1 MVELNKKYHI
11 GVKKFG
17 FVNWIGFKSL
27 WLKECNRFMV
37 VWQQTLLSPLV
48 SSLLFLSVLSLALGN
63 NRGDVLG
70 YSFISFLAPGLIAM
84 SILGQSFSH
93 SVSSLMIGK
102 IQGNIVDMLYA
113 PLSALEVSMSI
124 LGQSFSHSVS
134 SLMIGKIQ
142 GNIVDMLY
150 APLSALEVSMAI
162 ILAAL
167 TRSFLIATISIGV
180 FSLIVE
186 IPIYNILYIF
196 VFGFLG
202 AFILG
207 SLGFITGLWAEKFD
221 HTATVTNFVIT
232 PLSFL
237 SGVFY
242 SIDKLPQFF
251 QTISHINPFF
261 YMIDGF
267 RYGFLGKSDG
277 SINIG
282 LIYLSILS
290 VLIWYVAFFLYKKGY
305 KIKS

>member
-1 MVELNKKYHI
+1 MVELNKKYQI
-11 GVKKFG
+11 GVRRFG
-17 FVNWIGFKSL
+17 FINWIGFKSL
-27 WLKECNRFMV
+27 WLKECNRFMA

-70 YSFISFLAPGLIAM
+70 YSFINFLAPGLIAM
-84 SILGQSFSH
+84 SILSQSFSH

-113 PLSALEVSMSI
+113 PLSALEVT
-124 LGQSFSHSVS
+124 
-134 SLMIGKIQ
+134 
-142 GNIVDMLY
+142 
-150 APLSALEVSMAI
+150 MAI
-162 ILAAL
+162 ILAAI
-167 TRSFLIATISIGV
+167 TRSFLIAIISIIV
-180 FSLIVE
+180 FSLIIKIQIDNYFYV
-186 IPIYNILYIF
+186 LSF
-196 VFGFLG
+196 AFLSS
-202 AFILG
+202 FILG

-221 HTATVTNFVIT
+221 HTATVTNFIIT

-242 SIDKLPQFF
+242 SINKLPEFF
-251 QTISHINPFF
+251 QNISHINPFF

-277 SINIG
+277 SINVG

-290 VLIWYVAFFLYKKGY
+290 IIMWYVAFFLYKRGY

>member
-1 MVELNKKYHI
+1 MVEFNKKYHI

-17 FVNWIGFKSL
+17 FINWIGFKSL
-27 WLKECNRFMV
+27 WLKECNRFIV

-48 SSLLFLSVLSLALGN
+48 SSLLFLSVLTLALGN
-63 NRGDVLG
+63 NRGVVLG
-70 YSFISFLAPGLIAM
+70 YSFINFLAPGLIAM
-84 SILGQSFSH
+84 SILT
-93 SVSSLMIGK
+93 
-102 IQGNIVDMLYA
+102 
-113 PLSALEVSMSI
+113 
-124 LGQSFSHSVS
+124 QSFSHSVS

-167 TRSFLIATISIGV
+167 TRSFLIAIISIAV
-180 FSLIVE
+180 FSLIVD
-186 IPIYNILYIF
+186 ITIYNIFYIF

-221 HTATVTNFVIT
+221 HTATVTNFIIT

-242 SIDKLPQFF
+242 SIDKLPELF
-251 QTISHINPFF
+251 QKISYINPFF

-267 RYGFLGKSDG
+267 RYGFLGKADG
-277 SINIG
+277 SITVG
-282 LIYLSILS
+282 LTYLIILSI
-290 VLIWYVAFFLYKKGY
+290 VMWYIAFFLYKKGY

>member
-1 MVELNKKYHI
+1 
-11 GVKKFG
+11 
-17 FVNWIGFKSL
+17 
-27 WLKECNRFMV
+27 
-37 VWQQTLLSPLV
+37 
-48 SSLLFLSVLSLALGN
+48 
-63 NRGDVLG
+63 
-70 YSFISFLAPGLIAM
+70 M
-84 SILGQSFSH
+84 SILT
-93 SVSSLMIGK
+93 
-102 IQGNIVDMLYA
+102 
-113 PLSALEVSMSI
+113 
-124 LGQSFSHSVS
+124 QSFSHSVS

-167 TRSFLIATISIGV
+167 TRSFLIAIISIVV

-186 IPIYNILYIF
+186 LPIDNILYIF
-196 VFGFLG
+196 IFGFLS

-207 SLGFITGLWAEKFD
+207 SLGFIAGLWAEKFD
-221 HTATVTNFVIT
+221 HTATVTNFIIT

-242 SIDKLPQFF
+242 SIDKLPNFF

-267 RYGFLGKSDG
+267 RYGFLGESDG

-290 VLIWYVAFFLYKKGY
+290 IIMWYVAFFLYKKGY

>member
-1 MVELNKKYHI
+1 MVELNKKYLI
-11 GVKKFG
+11 NVKKFG
-17 FVNWIGFKSL
+17 FINWIGFKSL
-27 WLKECNRFMV
+27 WFKECNRFIT

-48 SSLLFLSVLSLALGN
+48 SSLLFLSVLSLALGS

-70 YSFISFLAPGLIAM
+70 YPFISFLAPGLIAM
-84 SILGQSFSH
+84 SILT
-93 SVSSLMIGK
+93 
-102 IQGNIVDMLYA
+102 
-113 PLSALEVSMSI
+113 
-124 LGQSFSHSVS
+124 QSFSHSVS

-167 TRSFLIATISIGV
+167 TRGFLIALISIGV

-186 IPIYNILYIF
+186 LPIDNILFIF
-196 VFGFLG
+196 IFGFLS

-207 SLGFITGLWAEKFD
+207 SLGFIAGLWAEKFD
-221 HTATVTNFVIT
+221 HTATVTNFIIT

-242 SIDKLPQFF
+242 SIDKLPNFF

-277 SINIG
+277 SISVG
-282 LIYLSILS
+282 LTYLSILS
-290 VLIWYVAFFLYKKGY
+290 IIMWYVAFFLYKKGY

>member
-1 MVELNKKYHI
+1 MVEFNKNYQI
-11 GVKKFG
+11 NVIKFG
-17 FVNWIGFKSL
+17 FINWIGFKSL
-27 WLKECNRFMV
+27 WLKECNRFIA

-63 NRGDVLG
+63 DRGDVLG

-84 SILGQSFSH
+84 SI
-93 SVSSLMIGK
+93 IT
-102 IQGNIVDMLYA
+102 
-113 PLSALEVSMSI
+113 
-124 LGQSFSHSVS
+124 QSFSHSVS

-167 TRSFLIATISIGV
+167 TRSFLIAIISIGV
-180 FSLIVE
+180 FSLIVDM
-186 IPIYNILYIF
+186 PVNNILFIF
-196 VFGFLG
+196 IFGFLS

-242 SIDKLPQFF
+242 SIDKLPELF

-267 RYGFLGKSDG
+267 RYGFLGNSDG
-277 SINIG
+277 SIGVG
-282 LIYLSILS
+282 LIYLIILS
-290 VLIWYVAFFLYKKGY
+290 VAMWYVAFFLYKKGY

>member
-1 MVELNKKYHI
+1 MVELDKKYQM
-11 GVKKFG
+11 GVRKFG

-27 WLKECNRFMV
+27 WIKECNRFMT

-70 YSFISFLAPGLIAM
+70 HSFISFLAPGLIAM
-84 SILGQSFSH
+84 SILT
-93 SVSSLMIGK
+93 
-102 IQGNIVDMLYA
+102 
-113 PLSALEVSMSI
+113 
-124 LGQSFSHSVS
+124 QSFSHSVS

-167 TRSFLIATISIGV
+167 TRSFLIALISICF

-186 IPIYNILYIF
+186 IPIDNIFYII
-196 VFGFLG
+196 VFGFLS

-207 SLGFITGLWAEKFD
+207 GLGFVTGLWAEKFD
-221 HTATVTNFVIT
+221 HTATVTNFIIT

-242 SIDKLPQFF
+242 SIDKLPIFF
-251 QTISHINPFF
+251 QTLSHFNPFF

-267 RYGFLGKSDG
+267 RYGFLGESDG
-277 SINIG
+277 SIRVG
-282 LIYLSILS
+282 LIYLTLLS
-290 VLIWYVAFFLYKKGY
+290 CVMWYSAFYLYKKGY

>member
-1 MVELNKKYHI
+1 MVELNKKYQI
-11 GVKKFG
+11 KLKKFG
-17 FVNWIGFKSL
+17 FINWIGFKSL
-27 WLKECNRFMV
+27 WFKECNRFMA

-63 NRGDVLG
+63 DRGDVLG
-70 YSFISFLAPGLIAM
+70 HSFMSFLAPGLIAM
-84 SILGQSFSH
+84 SILT
-93 SVSSLMIGK
+93 
-102 IQGNIVDMLYA
+102 
-113 PLSALEVSMSI
+113 
-124 LGQSFSHSVS
+124 QSFSHSVS

-167 TRSFLIATISIGV
+167 TRSFLIAIISIVV

-186 IPIYNILYIF
+186 MPINNILFI
-196 VFGFLG
+196 VIFGFLS

-207 SLGFITGLWAEKFD
+207 SLGFIAGLWAEKFD

-242 SIDKLPQFF
+242 SIDKLPNFF
-251 QTISHINPFF
+251 QTISHVNPFF

-282 LIYLSILS
+282 LIYLTILS
-290 VLIWYVAFFLYKKGY
+290 VVIWYVAFFLYKKGY

>member
-1 MVELNKKYHI
+1 MVELNKKYQI
-11 GVKKFG
+11 GVRKFG
-17 FVNWIGFKSL
+17 ILNWIGFKSL
-27 WLKECNRFMV
+27 WLKECNRFMA

-70 YSFISFLAPGLIAM
+70 YSFINFLAPGLIAM
-84 SILGQSFSH
+84 SILT
-93 SVSSLMIGK
+93 
-102 IQGNIVDMLYA
+102 
-113 PLSALEVSMSI
+113 
-124 LGQSFSHSVS
+124 QSFSHSVS

-167 TRSFLIATISIGV
+167 TRSFLIAIISIAV
-180 FSLIVE
+180 FSLIVD
-186 IPIYNILYIF
+186 ITIYNIFYIF

-207 SLGFITGLWAEKFD
+207 SLGFIAGLWAEKFD
-221 HTATVTNFVIT
+221 HTATVTNFIIT

-242 SIDKLPQFF
+242 SIDKLPELF
-251 QTISHINPFF
+251 QNISHINPFF
-261 YMIDGF
+261 Y
-267 RYGFLGKSDG
+267 K
-277 SINIG
+277 
-282 LIYLSILS
+282 
-290 VLIWYVAFFLYKKGY
+290 FFSTWLNCDEYFNT
-305 KIKS
+305 II

>member
-1 MVELNKKYHI
+1 MVELNKKYQI
-11 GVKKFG
+11 KVKNFG
-17 FVNWIGFKSL
+17 FINWIGFQSL
-27 WLKECNRFMV
+27 WFKECNRFIA

-48 SSLLFLSVLSLALGN
+48 SSLLFLSVLTLALGN
-63 NRGDVLG
+63 ERGDVLG
-70 YSFISFLAPGLIAM
+70 HSFISFLAPGLIAM
-84 SILGQSFSH
+84 SILT
-93 SVSSLMIGK
+93 
-102 IQGNIVDMLYA
+102 
-113 PLSALEVSMSI
+113 
-124 LGQSFSHSVS
+124 QSFSHSVS

-167 TRSFLIATISIGV
+167 TRSFLIAIISIGV

-186 IPIYNILYIF
+186 MPINNILFIF
-196 VFGFLG
+196 IFGFLS

-207 SLGFITGLWAEKFD
+207 SLGFIAGLWAEKFD

-242 SIDKLPQFF
+242 SIEKLPEFF
-251 QTISHINPFF
+251 QIISLINPFF

-267 RYGFLGKSDG
+267 RYGFLGTSDG
-277 SINIG
+277 SVNIG
-282 LIYLSILS
+282 LIYLTILS
-290 VLIWYVAFFLYKKGY
+290 IVMWYTAFFLYKKGY

>member
-1 MVELNKKYHI
+1 MVELNKQYHI
-11 GVKKFG
+11 RVKRFG
-17 FVNWIGFKSL
+17 PINWVGFKSL
-27 WLKECNRFMV
+27 WLKECNRFIT

-48 SSLLFLSVLSLALGN
+48 SSLLFLSVLSLALGIN
-63 NRGDVLG
+63 KGDILG

-84 SILGQSFSH
+84 SILT
-93 SVSSLMIGK
+93 
-102 IQGNIVDMLYA
+102 
-113 PLSALEVSMSI
+113 
-124 LGQSFSHSVS
+124 QSFSHSVS

-167 TRSFLIATISIGV
+167 TRSFLIAIISIGV

-186 IPIYNILYIF
+186 MPINNILFIF
-196 VFGFLG
+196 IFGFLS

-242 SIDKLPQFF
+242 SIDKLPKFF
-251 QTISHINPFF
+251 QSVSHINPFF

-282 LIYLSILS
+282 LAYLTILSI
-290 VLIWYVAFFLYKKGY
+290 VMWYVAFFLYKKGY

>member
-1 MVELNKKYHI
+1 MVELNKKYQI
-11 GVKKFG
+11 GKRRFG
-17 FVNWIGFKSL
+17 YINWIGFKSL
-27 WLKECNRFMV
+27 WIKECNRFMV

-63 NRGDVLG
+63 NKGDVLG

-84 SILGQSFSH
+84 SILT
-93 SVSSLMIGK
+93 
-102 IQGNIVDMLYA
+102 
-113 PLSALEVSMSI
+113 
-124 LGQSFSHSVS
+124 QSFSHSVS

-162 ILAAL
+162 ILASI
-167 TRSFLIATISIGV
+167 TRSLLIAIISIAV

-186 IPIYNILYIF
+186 IPINNIFYIII
-196 VFGFLG
+196 FGFLSS
-202 AFILG
+202 FILG

-221 HTATVTNFVIT
+221 HTATVTNFIIT

-242 SIDKLPQFF
+242 SIDKLPIFF
-251 QTISHINPFF
+251 QNISHINPFF

-267 RYGFLGKSDG
+267 RYGFLGASDG
-277 SINIG
+277 PIAVGI
-282 LIYLSILS
+282 IYLTILS
-290 VLIWYVAFFLYKKGY
+290 FIMWFIAFYLYKKGY

>member
-11 GVKKFG
+11 AVKKFS

-27 WLKECNRFMV
+27 WLKECNRFMT

-48 SSLLFLSVLSLALGN
+48 SSLLFLSVLSLAIGN

-70 YSFISFLAPGLIAM
+70 YSFINFLAPGLIAM
-84 SILGQSFSH
+84 SILTQSFSH

-113 PLSALEVSMSI
+113 PLST
-124 LGQSFSHSVS
+124 
-134 SLMIGKIQ
+134 
-142 GNIVDMLY
+142 
-150 APLSALEVSMAI
+150 LEVSMAI

-167 TRSFLIATISIGV
+167 TRSFLIAIISIAV
-180 FSLIVE
+180 FSLIVD
-186 IPIYNILYIF
+186 ITIHSIFYIF

-221 HTATVTNFVIT
+221 HTATVTNFIIT

-242 SIDKLPQFF
+242 SIDKLPELF
-251 QTISHINPFF
+251 QKISHINPFF

-267 RYGFLGKSDG
+267 RYGFLGKADG
-277 SINIG
+277 SITVG

-290 VLIWYVAFFLYKKGY
+290 IIIWYVAFLLYKKGY